1 MTLKYDTNFINEK
14 GFIIN
19 NNKKIKCEDKC
30 TIHGIDYYVEKIV
43 NTNTQ
48 SDLEALKKSTT
59 VELIYCEK
67 FLEEYIKNKEYLSD
81 IFTQSIYNNIVIKKH
96 ILKILD
102 KSNNPLELLNNIK
115 PLISRIDDYFVQTLN
130 YDKFNGITK
139 NIVTS
144 KQNYS
149 EYFYNYL
156 LMDFNVDVVPK
167 NIYSLDNSSITSYTR
182 IKSYDKYEEEIKQIK
197 KTIPR
202 EKRCIYFR

>member
-30 TIHGIDYYVEKIV
+30 AINGIDYYVEKIV

-102 KSNNPLELLNNIK
+102 KSNNTLELLNNIK

>member
-30 TIHGIDYYVEKIV
+30 IIHGIDYYVEKIV

>member
-1 MTLKYDTNFINEK
+1 M
-14 GFIIN
+14 
-19 NNKKIKCEDKC
+19 
-30 TIHGIDYYVEKIV
+30 
-43 NTNTQ
+43 
-48 SDLEALKKSTT
+48 
-59 VELIYCEK
+59 
-67 FLEEYIKNKEYLSD
+67 
-81 IFTQSIYNNIVIKKH
+81 
-96 ILKILD
+96 
-102 KSNNPLELLNNIK
+102 
-115 PLISRIDDYFVQTLN
+115 
-130 YDKFNGITK
+130 
-139 NIVTS
+139 TS